1 MAKHCIANNG
11 TLHSPS
17 NLSKSTRHYINSC
30 IMSRIT
36 FQDNSISLQIH
47 TNIETNLIAI
57 AIKCMLYPTTLFKC
71 ILCRSRM
78 CGVQY
83 KIRPDSSL
91 FRFDII
97 IHFNSIIF
105 YKSFEYIATISFMVY
120 SAHAGNNLFQE

>member
-1 MAKHCIANNG
+1 MAKHCIANDR
-11 TLHSPS
+11 TLYSPS
-17 NLSKSTRHYINSC
+17 NLSKNTRHYINSC

-36 FQDNSISLQIH
+36 FQDHSISLQ
-47 TNIETNLIAI
+47 TRANIETNLITI
-57 AIKCMLYPTTLFKC
+57 AIKCMLHLTTLFKC

-83 KIRPDSSL
+83 KIRSNSSL

-105 YKSFEYIATISFMVY
+105 HKSFEYIATISFMVY
-120 SAHAGNNLFQE
+120 STHAGNDSFQE